1 MLHAA
6 NRYGKEGNALCTMIP
21 TRTQIAHKSHTLLK
35 QSGAAQGCL
44 RTVILASA
52 GCARVCIRSR
62 GKQRRD
68 SVVVSRHN
76 KNVTKTLCRS
86 FTQAGKHKTADNEHE
101 LQGTVYSARALY
113 SGQWHTPLY
122 RTCSE
127 RRLKKGR
134 NVDSSAPSLPSPSR
148 AVERARASTHSHSCG
163 AHGYTHSHTIIAA
176 RLSILLARLSAP
188 LSPAN
193 ERARRPQRG
202 SEKRWPPCLLT
213 RSHLQR
219 SISA

>member
-1 MLHAA
+1 MCASEAA
-6 NRYGKEGNALCTMIP
+6 GNNVA
-21 TRTQIAHKSHTLLK
+21 IASSCHGT
-35 QSGAAQGCL
+35 
-44 RTVILASA
+44 T
-52 GCARVCIRSR
+52 
-62 GKQRRD
+62 
-68 SVVVSRHN
+68 

-101 LQGTVYSARALY
+101 LQGTLYSARALY

-176 RLSILLARLSAP
+176 RLSILLARLSAS
-188 LSPAN
+188 LSLLTN
-193 ERARRPQRG
+193 ARGGPNG
-202 SEKRWPPCLLT
+202 PPCLLT